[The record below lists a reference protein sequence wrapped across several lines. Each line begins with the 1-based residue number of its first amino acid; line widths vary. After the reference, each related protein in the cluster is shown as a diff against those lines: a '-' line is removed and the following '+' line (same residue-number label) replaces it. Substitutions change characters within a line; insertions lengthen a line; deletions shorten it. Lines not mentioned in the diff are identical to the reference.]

1 MEITSK
7 ATEKAVVVYV
17 DGDLTTAHSP
27 EAGAE
32 IDEILSESTS
42 NVIINVEKVN
52 YIASTGLRIILEL
65 GKRLKDEDAELVV
78 CSMNSTTKSVFD
90 MSGFSKI
97 FRIFDNEEDAL
108 NGF

>member
-7 ATEKAVVVYV
+7 STEKAVVVYV

-27 EAGAE
+27 DVGAE
-32 IDEILSESTS
+32 INEILSENVS
-42 NVIINVEKVN
+42 NVIINIERVN

-65 GKRLKDEDAELVV
+65 GKRLKEEDAELVI
-78 CSMNSTTKSVFD
+78 CSMNATTRSVFD

-97 FRIFDNEEDAL
+97 FRIFDTEEDAL
-108 NGF
+108 NEL